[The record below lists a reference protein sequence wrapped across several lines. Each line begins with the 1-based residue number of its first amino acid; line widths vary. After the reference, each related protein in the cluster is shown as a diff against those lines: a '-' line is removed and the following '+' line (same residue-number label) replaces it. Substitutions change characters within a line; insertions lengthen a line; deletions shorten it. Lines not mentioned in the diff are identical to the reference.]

1 MWITL
6 VRMKHPHSAAGIVK
20 SVASALRAAAMALGL
35 VVTLT
40 ATAEAAGLR
49 TPFIE
54 VDMGCLKPGHTFS
67 VVEIRKLPLS
77 VTNVGDR
84 PVELAIEVV
93 RPSANQL
100 RKGYEAIPD
109 TGWIRLQQNRFRVSP
124 GKNAITDVF
133 ISVPDDKRYLG
144 HRYQACLWSHTV
156 TGGGVAAGLR
166 SRLLFSICEE

>member
-1 MWITL
+1 MVKCLALGFGCMAL
-6 VRMKHPHSAAGIVK
+6 V
-20 SVASALRAAAMALGL
+20 LGL
-35 VVTLT
+35 VVTLS
-40 ATAEAAGLR
+40 ATAEAFGLR

-54 VDMGCLKPGHTFS
+54 VNMGCLKPGHTFS

-77 VTNVGDR
+77 VTNVGDE

-93 RPSANQL
+93 RPSVNQL

-109 TGWIRLQQNRFRVSP
+109 INWIRLQQNRFRVGP

-144 HRYQACLWSHTV
+144 HRYQAWLWSHTV
-156 TGGGVAAGLR
+156 KGGVRAGLK